1 MDDQAIL
8 RWIGVKLKEDKI
20 KSVTRNVLDK
30 LIEKFPHIGV
40 VFVDDENK
48 SELEIIN
55 QLEAG
60 INVIREEELVV
71 VQVGRRAFVGRG
83 GDVKD
88 FLFLR
93 LIHTS
98 CALACAA
105 AAEGCM
111 QRNRNFP
118 VSAVAKQP
126 SATAACIKCTSCES
140 AFDNNRNLC

>member
-40 VFVDDENK
+40 VLVDDENK

-55 QLEAG
+55 QLETG

-83 GDVKD
+83 GDAKD
-88 FLFLR
+88 LLFLR
-93 LIHTS
+93 LIHMS
-98 CALACAA
+98 CTFDMCSC
-105 AAEGCM
+105 G
-111 QRNRNFP
+111 RR
-118 VSAVAKQP
+118 VRAK
-126 SATAACIKCTSCES
+126 K
-140 AFDNNRNLC
+140 